1 MKLYLIS
8 LFVGVLIGAI
18 YGLINVRS
26 PAPPVIA
33 LVGLAGILIGEQTV
47 PIVKHWIAKQPV
59 SLTLITEHL
68 QSHSFARLPTQASA
82 CGRAAGNT
90 ENLE

>member
-1 MKLYLIS
+1 MKLYLMS

-18 YGLINVRS
+18 YGFINVRS

-47 PIVKHWIAKQPV
+47 PIVKHWISQQPV

-68 QSHSFARLPTQASA
+68 RSHSFARLPTQASA
-82 CGRAAGNT
+82 RGRVACNKG
-90 ENLE
+90 NLE

>member
-1 MKLYLIS
+1 MKLYLMS
-8 LFVGVLIGAI
+8 LFVGILIGAI
-18 YGLINVRS
+18 YGFINVRS

-47 PIVKHWIAKQPV
+47 PIVKHWISQQPV

-68 QSHSFARLPTQASA
+68 RSHSFARLPTQASA
-82 CGRAAGNT
+82 CGRVACNK

>member
-8 LFVGVLIGAI
+8 LLVGVLIGAV

-33 LVGLAGILIGEQTV
+33 LVGLAGILIGEQAV

-68 QSHSFARLPTQASA
+68 RSHSFARLPTQSS
-82 CGRAAGNT
+82 CGRAAGNK